1 MFLVQE
7 MPTGCTFYIRFFF
20 LHYFEF
26 DESNFLYQALI
37 LSSFLHLFELSYSD
51 AQKALSKN
59 GMQINGALIIG
70 VKPLDPMQHHAL
82 NERVNNQGFM
92 TFPPQPSMKHA
103 EMNASRA
110 PLVLTIFKTVIP
122 AGRNLE
128 AQLLPEQS
136 HWCPKSWI

>member
-37 LSSFLHLFELSYSD
+37 FSSFLHLFEL
-51 AQKALSKN
+51 KALIKN

-110 PLVLTIFKTVIP
+110 LPRPYYLQNDNSSGQKSGGAIASRAKSLVSKVMDLML
-122 AGRNLE
+122 GM
-128 AQLLPEQS
+128 
-136 HWCPKSWI
+136 